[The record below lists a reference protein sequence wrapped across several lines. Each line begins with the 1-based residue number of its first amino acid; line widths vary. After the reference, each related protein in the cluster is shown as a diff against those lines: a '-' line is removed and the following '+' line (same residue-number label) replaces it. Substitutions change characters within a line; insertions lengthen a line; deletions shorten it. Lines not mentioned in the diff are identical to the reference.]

1 MTDRELLKATLKILD
16 KARWVST
23 QTSCEKPQKVVLQFQ
38 SKDWFQMTKA
48 ISDRLAQPEPEPVAW
63 RNKDPKGCWQY
74 RNLPILTDGQPLYT
88 APPQREWQG
97 LTDDEVQE
105 FLDNRAM
112 SEWCG
117 AGHVHLLPYTF
128 ARAIEAKLKEKNT

>member
-97 LTDDEVQE
+97 LTEEEMLEAENGCSYMDAFD
-105 FLDNRAM
+105 LTLYANN
-112 SEWCG
+112 
-117 AGHVHLLPYTF
+117 
-128 ARAIEAKLKEKNT
+128 IEAKLKEKNT